1 MARCGGRQSGRGFPK
16 GSGVLPPP
24 GAAHFLDAGRA
35 PSPLL
40 IGHIKTALP
49 GISPSIK
56 GCRRTGK
63 AEIPGVHPYIPD
75 AGITGRAAMLL
86 CDLLG
91 QGLPIRGGLVRY
103 IRVILTRRCLA
114 AARAGAARTLAGL
127 AGVAADTARADPLLI
142 PLTDIDR
149 QRLNFA
155 PPPPPFLPGKLKNAV
170 NADPGNAG
178 FPLRQPALLGG
189 DETPELAAFSVI
201 DGVVPLVAV
210 FPGSPG
216 LRLGKG
222 IGLVDAAVKGLAPVL
237 GQGFQDGRS
246 PVVMG
251 KGLPVGAVPGDGT
264 GLGCGCPPPLL
275 RSLKGI
281 GQGRLRFCVG
291 TWQFPLR
298 LGWGSLT
305 DGQYKPSFWVCQAV
319 CGQFPG
325 QLHIPCGCRGE
336 PP

>member
-1 MARCGGRQSGRGFPK
+1 MFESLAA
-16 GSGVLPPP
+16 
-24 GAAHFLDAGRA
+24 GAAHFLKTGGA

-86 CDLLG
+86 CYLLG

-103 IRVILTRRCLA
+103 IRVILARRCLA

-142 PLTDIDR
+142 PLTDIDC

-155 PPPPPFLPGKLKNAV
+155 PPPPPFLPGELKNAV

-178 FPLRQPALLGG
+178 FPVGQPALLGG
-189 DETPELAAFSVI
+189 DETAELAAFPEI
-201 DGVVPLVAV
+201 DGIIPLVAV
-210 FPGSPG
+210 FPGLPG
-216 LRLGKG
+216 LGFGKG
-222 IGLVDAAVKGLAPVL
+222 VGLVDAAVEGLAPVF
-237 GQGFQDGRS
+237 GQGFQDGGGAIL
-246 PVVMG
+246 VG

-264 GLGCGCPPPLL
+264 GLGRGCPPPLL

-281 GQGRLRFCVG
+281 GQGRLRFCLG
-291 TWQFPLR
+291 TWQFP
-298 LGWGSLT
+298 
-305 DGQYKPSFWVCQAV
+305 
-319 CGQFPG
+319 PG
-325 QLHIPCGCRGE
+325 
-336 PP
+336 